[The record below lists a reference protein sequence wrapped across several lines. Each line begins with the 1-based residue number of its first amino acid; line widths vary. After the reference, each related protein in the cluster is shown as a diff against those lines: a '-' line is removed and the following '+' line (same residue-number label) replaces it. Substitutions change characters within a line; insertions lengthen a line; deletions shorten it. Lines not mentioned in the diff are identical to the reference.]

1 MRTTWGAAVVLC
13 LSPALAV
20 AGGKITIGDNQS
32 VSVGG
37 GLRTSLNF
45 EEDGAP
51 NGTDLSKDFRLN
63 SVRLYLGGQVAKGI
77 SATFNTEY
85 DGSNGEAVRV
95 LDALAQ
101 FAFSDGF
108 NIWAGRFLPP
118 SDRANLDGP
127 YYMPVWDYPFVSN
140 FPAVF
145 AGRDDGLAAWGQF
158 QGGKVKYQVGAFQG
172 TGFGPTES
180 TTPNQKD
187 SPLFAGRFT
196 VNLRDPE
203 PGYYTSSTYWG
214 AKKIF
219 AIAVTAQQQSNAS
232 GTASAPT
239 DFTGIEADVLF
250 EQPMSGGTFTAE
262 GAFYNFDWGSELNPA
277 QGSSFYVTAGY
288 LLASKVG
295 PGQFQPIARFQSH
308 DSDATGFDVK
318 KLDAGL
324 NYVVAGDNA
333 RFHAQYSHV
342 SGDAKGNAFTLGAQ
356 LQF

>member
-1 MRTTWGAAVVLC
+1 MRTTWGAAVAFC
-13 LSPALAV
+13 LTPALAL
-20 AGGKITIGDNQS
+20 AGGTIKIGDSQS

-45 EEDGAP
+45 EEDAAP
-51 NGTDLSKDFRLN
+51 NGSDISKDFRLN
-63 SVRLYLGGQVAKGI
+63 SVRLYLGGQITKGI

-101 FAFSDGF
+101 ISFSDGF
-108 NIWAGRFLPP
+108 QVWAGRFLPP

-158 QGGKVKYQVGAFQG
+158 GGGKFKYQVGAFEGTQG
-172 TGFGPTES
+172 G
-180 TTPNQKD
+180 PNQKD
-187 SPLFAGRFT
+187 TPLLASRFT
-196 VNLRDPE
+196 LNLRDPE

-219 AIAVTAQQQSNAS
+219 AIAVTAQQQSDAG
-232 GTASAPT
+232 GTAARPT
-239 DFTGIEADVLF
+239 DFTGLEADVLF
-250 EQPMSGGTFTAE
+250 EQPTSGGNFTAE
-262 GAFYNFDWGSELNPA
+262 AAFYDFDWDDPGNPA
-277 QGSSFYVTAGY
+277 QGTSFYVLGGY
-288 LLASKVG
+288 LLKSKMG
-295 PGQFQPIARFQSH
+295 PGQLQPIVRFQSS
-308 DSDATGFDVK
+308 DSDAAGHDLK
-318 KLDAGL
+318 KIDAGL
-324 NYVVAGDNA
+324 NYIVAGDNA